1 MSRKQKDAAVAQSV
15 VRRIGSAEVTGP
27 IPVSSSARKER
38 KPLNCKGFR
47 FFTFSTC
54 NSFQLCYNDNSLDG
68 DIAQLGERC
77 VRNAKVAGSNPVVSM
92 IEKALKTLSFPLF
105 SRLFLFHRKL
115 RPMKQKSVFKI
126 SSGTKYSVIGT
137 HFSVQG
143 SHERSHGLS
152 AWMNLPH
159 IFF

>member
-1 MSRKQKDAAVAQSV
+1 MSQKQKDAAVAQSV

-92 IEKALKTLSFPLF
+92 IEKALKTLFFLCFQGFCTF
-105 SRLFLFHRKL
+105 SMDEFAAHFFLKEL
-115 RPMKQKSVFKI
+115 SKKFKKI
-126 SSGTKYSVIGT
+126 KKT
-137 HFSVQG
+137 
-143 SHERSHGLS
+143 
-152 AWMNLPH
+152 LP
-159 IFF
+159 F

>member
-38 KPLNCKGFR
+38 KPLNCKDFR
-47 FFTFSTC
+47 FFTFPTC

-77 VRNAKVAGSNPVVSM
+77 VRNAKVAGSNPVVS
-92 IEKALKTLSFPLF
+92 IEWIVFEASDTILFYVHVSTLHISTP
-105 SRLFLFHRKL
+105 RLHCAS
-115 RPMKQKSVFKI
+115 P
-126 SSGTKYSVIGT
+126 
-137 HFSVQG
+137 
-143 SHERSHGLS
+143 HG
-152 AWMNLPH
+152 AAR
-159 IFF
+159 